1 MKQSYLKLLIAL
13 LLIVAL
19 SGCQTSRN
27 TTEEVIT
34 LPENHE
40 LQVFWVS
47 GQKALA
53 QEHKLT
59 PNIET
64 VLYESSNLKEYK
76 AVSSM
81 QGSTGYFYVSPK
93 NKKGLFYISS
103 DAAGQQGVWKSK
115 DGGKTWR
122 KVFKEPVEFL
132 AFDPTKSSTL
142 LLVKNDDEMG
152 AQIFFSEDEG
162 ETWLRSAVLEE
173 AFAVNQIAINPKD
186 PQKMLAVAHNGI
198 WSTGDNG
205 QHWSNIFTKSRPFG
219 AAYNPGNSS
228 EAYIAAMDGI
238 YKITGNNVS
247 KVSTSEDCKIGSP
260 SNLVFRPTTST
271 AYFLNNEETTGVCE
285 LEDSNAKTIVTFGQ
299 SAGLVDLLFDSGNS
313 EILYAISYKQLTKI
327 DLSR

>member
-13 LLIVAL
+13 LLMVAL

-27 TTEEVIT
+27 ATEEVIT
-34 LPENHE
+34 LPKDQE
-40 LQVFWVS
+40 LRVFWVS

-59 PNIET
+59 PDIET
-64 VLYESSNLKEYK
+64 VLYKSSNLKEYE
-76 AVSSM
+76 AVGSI

-93 NKKGLFYISS
+93 NKEDLFYISS
-103 DAAGQQGVWKSK
+103 EAIGQQGVWKSK
-115 DGGKTWR
+115 DGGKNWR

-142 LLVKNDDEMG
+142 LIVKNDNEMG
-152 AQIFFSEDEG
+152 AQIFLSEDEG
-162 ETWLRSAVLEE
+162 ENWLKSAVLEK

-186 PQKMLAVAHNGI
+186 PQKMLAVAHNGV

-205 QHWSNIFTKSRPFG
+205 QHWSNIFTKSRSFG

-238 YKITGNNVS
+238 YKVTGNDVS
-247 KVSTSEDCKIGSP
+247 KVSILEDCKIGSP

-271 AYFLNNEETTGVCE
+271 AYFLNNKETTSVCE

-313 EILYAISYKQLTKI
+313 EVLYVVSYKQLTKI